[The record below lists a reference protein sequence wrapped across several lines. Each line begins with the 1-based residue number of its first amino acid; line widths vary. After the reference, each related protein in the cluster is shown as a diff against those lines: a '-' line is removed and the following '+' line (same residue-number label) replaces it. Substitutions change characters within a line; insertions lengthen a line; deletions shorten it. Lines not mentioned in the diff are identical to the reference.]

1 MVAKENNLFSL
12 FVSIANGNI
21 LHPYKKT
28 TINLKK
34 HFLNHI
40 KFKTDIKAKVT
51 QKFIFLD

>member
-28 TINLKK
+28 TINLK
-34 HFLNHI
+34 NHI

>member
-1 MVAKENNLFSL
+1 MVAKENNLFPL